1 MELCVSIAGGGTC
14 CLVYGTLLKVY
25 ISICF
30 HHQAFYE
37 IFSHLVRKFDRLDE
51 NQNRQKNICEL
62 VRFHSVA
69 KKLVWPMV
77 SQLWKNF

>member
-14 CLVYGTLLKVY
+14 SIIFGTLLIVY

-37 IFSHLVRKFDRLDE
+37 IYSHLVRKFDRLE
-51 NQNRQKNICEL
+51 LNQNRQKNICEL
-62 VRFHSVA
+62 VRFHVMA
-69 KKLVWPMV
+69 KK
-77 SQLWKNF
+77 